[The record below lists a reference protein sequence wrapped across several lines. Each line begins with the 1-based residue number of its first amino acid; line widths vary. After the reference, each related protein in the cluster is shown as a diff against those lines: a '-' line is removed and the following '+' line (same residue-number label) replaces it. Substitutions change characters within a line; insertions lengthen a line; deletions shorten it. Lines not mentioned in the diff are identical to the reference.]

1 MDVFLAWFPTGW
13 LPWSYT
19 RAVHFVDL
27 LEAETFGLGDEQPH
41 VEKAES
47 EHAKENKQN
56 EWADVA
62 CDTRGK
68 EREQEVPYPV
78 LSF

>member
-1 MDVFLAWFPTGW
+1 MFVGRFPTFRT
-13 LPWSYT
+13 PWQNPCS
-19 RAVHFVDL
+19 VHFVDL

-47 EHAKENKQN
+47 EHAKENKQY
-56 EWADVA
+56 EWADIA